1 MKKFGFMVLLV
12 AVLSAPVFADTLTT
26 TVIRAVVGADLNIT
40 SDMSAVE
47 EVNPALTSAT
57 LGNVTISSNMTGNWR
72 IVVTS
77 ANDGAMVR
85 VGGTDRYPYL
95 LNFGTTVGHNLATD
109 LSITNTGVQSSLTVP
124 VSLTY
129 QTAAS
134 LALPAGTYEDT
145 LTISLLAP

>member
-12 AVLSAPVFADTLTT
+12 AVLSAPMFADTLTT

-40 SDMSAVE
+40 SDMASVE

-109 LSITNTGVQSSLTVP
+109 LSITNTGVQASLTVP
-124 VSLTY
+124 VSITY
-129 QTAAS
+129 QSAAA